1 MIRKSV
7 LFFIVISVVF
17 GLGVVATNLFINHK
31 KDILKHNK
39 SQNLKHKRVKHIH
52 DEVNMPG
59 LNRKNISD
67 VEINDLK
74 VIFENHRNISRKV
87 INLTNGIKNLTE
99 ISVDSLREKIV
110 THLSM
115 MIARLQEGRNPEVI
129 IQSPTLDKLFV
140 VYEEINT
147 EI

>member
-1 MIRKSV
+1 MIRKSA

-17 GLGVVATNLFINHK
+17 GLGVVATNLFINHNN
-31 KDILKHNK
+31 KDMLKHNK

-110 THLSM
+110 THVSM
-115 MIARLQEGRNPEVI
+115 MITRLQEGRNQEVI
-129 IQSPTLDKLFV
+129 I
-140 VYEEINT
+140 
-147 EI
+147 

>member
-1 MIRKSV
+1 MIRKSA

-17 GLGVVATNLFINHK
+17 GLGVVATNLFINNNN
-31 KDILKHNK
+31 KDMLKHNK

-115 MIARLQEGRNPEVI
+115 MIARLQEGRNQEVI
-129 IQSPTLDKLFV
+129 I
-140 VYEEINT
+140 
-147 EI
+147 